1 MKYNVVYTSSVSD
14 KRRHLPNLP
23 GPKVLWPPSAGCSSS
38 CLALIISSL
47 LAAWS
52 LALLGH
58 GSSHH
63 VQIVMELLAAQPP
76 QPSLSRSSAHLS
88 LQNLT
93 VKLYDHEYH
102 IYIYIYICHYY
113 SLLLLPP
120 FLLFVI
126 VISSYYHSMIISSNN
141 VLLT

>member
-23 GPKVLWPPSAGCSSS
+23 SPKVLWPTSAGCSSS
-38 CLALIISSL
+38 CQVALHLLYSSL

-93 VKLYDHEYH
+93 IKLYDHQYH
-102 IYIYIYICHYY
+102 IFIYL
-113 SLLLLPP
+113 SLLLVPL

-126 VISSYYHSMIISSNN
+126 AISSYDHSMIIYIIKQFF
-141 VLLT
+141 VLT

>member
-23 GPKVLWPPSAGCSSS
+23 SPKVLWPPSAGCSSS

-63 VQIVMELLAAQPP
+63 VQIVMELLAAQSP
-76 QPSLSRSSAHLS
+76 QPSLSRSTAHLS

-93 VKLYDHEYH
+93 IKKIWSWVSYLY
-102 IYIYIYICHYY
+102 I
-113 SLLLLPP
+113 
-120 FLLFVI
+120 FVI
-126 VISSYYHSMIISSNN
+126 TIHYCYYPPLPVICYRYFCLLSFNDYIISSNN
-141 VLLT
+141 VILT